1 MDCVRINCAHDTR
14 EVWGAM
20 LQNLRRAEHELGRT
34 DPVQV
39 LMDLAGPKVRTRR
52 SPKAEKQRHQSG
64 DRLLLVPE
72 HQLDEARHG
81 EKKKKEP
88 LSVVGCTLHEPLV
101 GLQVGQPVYIDDGRF
116 AARVVELR
124 AEGAVI
130 ELLHVPSKRNRIRSD
145 KRLNFPETDFSVSSL
160 TDKDRL
166 DLDFVATHADMIG
179 YSFVQTSQD
188 VDALVAEL
196 AAALP
201 EGKPRPTLVLKIE
214 TQRAVQNLPA
224 LIVQAAGQMPTAV
237 MIARGD
243 LAIELG
249 FQRIAEMQE
258 EILWLCEAAHVPVIW
273 ATQVLEGL
281 AKEGLPTRA
290 EVTDAA
296 MASRAECVMLNKG
309 PHIAEAVRL
318 LDEVLTRMEG
328 HQHKKTPQLRALRAW
343 SEH

>member
-1 MDCVRINCAHDTR
+1 MVPRFVRAAR
-14 EVWGAM
+14 PR
-20 LQNLRRAEHELGRT
+20 Q
-34 DPVQV
+34 
-39 LMDLAGPKVRTRR
+39 R
-52 SPKAEKQRHQSG
+52 SNVTKAG

-72 HQLDEARHG
+72 HQLDEARHA
-81 EKKKKEP
+81 EKKKKKKEP
-88 LSVVGCTLHEPLV
+88 LSVVGCTLHEPLL
-101 GLQVGQPVYIDDGRF
+101 GLQVCQPVYIEDGRF

-145 KRLNFPETDFSVSSL
+145 KGLNFPETDFSVSSL

-273 ATQVLEGL
+273 ATQVLGVWQRRGYPL
-281 AKEGLPTRA
+281 VPR
-290 EVTDAA
+290 
-296 MASRAECVMLNKG
+296 S
-309 PHIAEAVRL
+309 
-318 LDEVLTRMEG
+318 LTPRWRVA
-328 HQHKKTPQLRALRAW
+328 PNA
-343 SEH
+343 